1 MPGESVRANIAE
13 CVATLTPIGVTSEG
27 PIQFGGEVAFH
38 EAAFLGDVT
47 PKYERGQRY
56 LSAAASNDVVM
67 MTNSRAGTRD
77 MNLLMGTDIDR
88 LTSWA
93 QRNPMQMFNL
103 DFFYKLFTDTA
114 NLARIQ
120 RDKTLYKDGTGV
132 YSIQDLVKEYVKG
145 VFGAKAIQY
154 KQMVAIKFTKPK
166 KLFI

>member
-38 EAAFLGDVT
+38 EAAFLGEVT

-120 RDKTLYKDGTGV
+120 RHVRCFMTKIPTPVIAYDQALITISLDFGDLQIIDPLTGQP
-132 YSIQDLVKEYVKG
+132 I
-145 VFGAKAIQY
+145 
-154 KQMVAIKFTKPK
+154 
-166 KLFI
+166 

>member
-1 MPGESVRANIAE
+1 MPGESVRVNIAE

-38 EAAFLGDVT
+38 EAAFLGEVT

-77 MNLLMGTDIDR
+77 MNLLMGTGIDR

-120 RDKTLYKDGTGV
+120 RHVRCFMTKIPTPVIAYDQSLITISLDFGDLQIIDPLTGQP
-132 YSIQDLVKEYVKG
+132 I
-145 VFGAKAIQY
+145 
-154 KQMVAIKFTKPK
+154 
-166 KLFI
+166 

>member
-1 MPGESVRANIAE
+1 MAAGTSVRVNIAE

-38 EAAFLGDVT
+38 EAAFLGEVT

-67 MTNSRAGTRD
+67 QTNSRAGTRD

-93 QRNPMQMFNL
+93 QRNPQQLFNL
-103 DFFYKLFTDTA
+103 DFYYKLFTDTA

-120 RDKTLYKDGTGV
+120 RHLRCFMPKIPTPIIAYDQALITVTLDFGDLIQINPITG
-132 YSIQDLVKEYVKG
+132 QPL
-145 VFGAKAIQY
+145 
-154 KQMVAIKFTKPK
+154 
-166 KLFI
+166 